1 LNFEFETHLAF
12 QGGSKPKTVIR
23 NENYGQTLKL
33 DEFYEIMGE
42 FYSGVPRHK
51 SPTKRLIEQ
60 KHAAFRHKEKLSKV
74 MHRTQEYNQT
84 YIVDPKRSFVIEPKG
99 GEINYS
105 LAFKDP
111 LKFYDN
117 VIKQDIVEHKIS
129 QKRLGN

>member
-1 LNFEFETHLAF
+1 
-12 QGGSKPKTVIR
+12 
-23 NENYGQTLKL
+23 
-33 DEFYEIMGE
+33 MGE

-111 LKFYDN
+111 LKFSDN

>member
-1 LNFEFETHLAF
+1 M
-12 QGGSKPKTVIR
+12 
-23 NENYGQTLKL
+23 LKL

-42 FYSGVPRHK
+42 FYSGAPRHK

-60 KHAAFRHKEKLSKV
+60 KHAAFRHKNKLSKV

-117 VIKQDIVEHKIS
+117 VIK
-129 QKRLGN
+129 